1 LTPDPWKEAARR
13 YRKGEVVTGK
23 VTNVTDF
30 GAFVELEE
38 GIEGLVHV
46 SEISREK
53 VEKPSDLLKVGD
65 TVTTLVLHVDPG
77 ERRIGLSMKSLKEK
91 VEKAEFDKY
100 ASDQEFTASNLGE
113 LIQEKMGRRN
123 EELVPKKEEE

>member
-1 LTPDPWKEAARR
+1 M
-13 YRKGEVVTGK
+13 VTGK

-53 VEKPSDLLKVGD
+53 VEKPSDVLKVGD
-65 TVTTLVLHVDPG
+65 KVSAVILHIDAQ
-77 ERRIGLSMKSLKEK
+77 ERRIGLSLKGMKEK
-91 VEKAEFDKY
+91 VEKAEIEKY
-100 ASDQEFTASNLGE
+100 ISNQNPTSHSLGE
-113 LIQEKMGRRN
+113 LIQEEMERRK
-123 EELVPKKEEE
+123 EELLNKKEEE

>member
-1 LTPDPWKEAARR
+1 LTPDPWKEVAQR

-23 VTNVTDF
+23 VTNLTDF

-53 VEKPSDLLKVGD
+53 VERPSDVLKVGD
-65 TVTTLVLHVDPG
+65 KISVVVLHIDPTSEG
-77 ERRIGLSMKSLKEK
+77 SVSALRSQRK
-91 VEKAEFDKY
+91 
-100 ASDQEFTASNLGE
+100 N
-113 LIQEKMGRRN
+113 
-123 EELVPKKEEE
+123 